1 MDYIIYYTPVPM
13 WQCENAYRY
22 AKLNKWKVGSII
34 CTTVTEKRKQS
45 QTVRQ
50 ISSWNARIIKRDDIG
65 LTGNEHPIDFL
76 EAPESFVGVGE
87 LELGEVVATSGEAA
101 IVDDDTELME
111 VEVDD
116 AGADEDDSEA
126 VVEDAGADEDD
137 SEVVVEDAGL
147 EDCSIAIDEL
157 RVEEG
162 RVNVLDGSSTEDASL
177 EVVGVSVLEIVEG
190 ASVERTED
198 EEVVGRRATVVVVL
212 GASVLACA
220 GAGWFWTTGRAVVA
234 GMEVGSVALDA
245 EVGAEAAHWTSTARA
260 PVTPWQIV
268 SNAVPAPGSFW
279 DARLVKLEEWI
290 GLVICPLA
298 ATMPL

>member
-1 MDYIIYYTPVPM
+1 
-13 WQCENAYRY
+13 
-22 AKLNKWKVGSII
+22 
-34 CTTVTEKRKQS
+34 
-45 QTVRQ
+45 
-50 ISSWNARIIKRDDIG
+50 
-65 LTGNEHPIDFL
+65 
-76 EAPESFVGVGE
+76 
-87 LELGEVVATSGEAA
+87 
-101 IVDDDTELME
+101 VDDDTELME

-198 EEVVGRRATVVVVL
+198 EEVVGRGATVVVVL

-220 GAGWFWTTGRAVVA
+220 GAG
-234 GMEVGSVALDA
+234 
-245 EVGAEAAHWTSTARA
+245 
-260 PVTPWQIV
+260 
-268 SNAVPAPGSFW
+268 
-279 DARLVKLEEWI
+279 
-290 GLVICPLA
+290 
-298 ATMPL
+298 